1 MARRRIAGDAAEPA
15 DDRRFVTAL
24 ARGLQVLRCFTPQDR
39 WLSHQV
45 LARRSGL
52 PQATLSRLCFTLVA
66 LGYLQHQP
74 EEGRYAL
81 GGGVLALGFSML
93 SNYDIGRIAR
103 PAMQA
108 LSEQAQAAVSL
119 GLRHELQ
126 MVYVVH
132 CRGGRLTLGLDV
144 GARIPIGPTAMS
156 RALLC
161 GLPADEREA
170 LCARLRAADPA
181 GGAALDAA
189 WAEARA
195 DYEAGGFVRSQQLW
209 HPEISAIGAPLV
221 LADGRVFA
229 MTVGGPSSW
238 LTPARLDALGPA
250 LVDTARGVVERVHAG
265 DVG

>member
-1 MARRRIAGDAAEPA
+1 MARRRIADDAVAPA

-24 ARGLQVLRCFTPQDR
+24 ARGLEVLRCFTPQDR

-66 LGYLQHQP
+66 LGYLQHRP
-74 EEGRYAL
+74 EEGAYAL
-81 GGGVLALGFSML
+81 AGGVLALGFSML
-93 SNYDIGRIAR
+93 SSFDIGRVAR

-108 LSEQAQAAVSL
+108 LSERAQAAVSL

-144 GARIPIGPTAMS
+144 GARLPLPVTAMG

-161 GLPADEREA
+161 GLPAAERAA
-170 LCARLRAADPA
+170 LCARLQAADPA
-181 GGAALDAA
+181 AWPPQAAGIEAALAEHAA
-189 WAEARA
+189 RG
-195 DYEAGGFVRSQQLW
+195 YVRSEQGW
-209 HPEISAIGAPLV
+209 HPEISAIGVPLV

-229 MTVGGPSSW
+229 LTVGGPASY
-238 LTPARLDALGPA
+238 LTPALLDTLGPA
-250 LVDTARGVVERVHAG
+250 LVEAAAGIVARIHAG